1 VKQCP
6 QCKLVYADATLNYCL
21 DDGTVLVERSA
32 DDEPATKIIPSPHE
46 TGEDPPQRFRSSGD
60 PADSDPSITQ
70 ARNKTGSSYLAF
82 AAVIILVLGSAFLG
96 YRYFSSSESENIES
110 IAVMP
115 FVNSSGNPENE
126 YLSDG
131 IAESLIN
138 SLSQLPK
145 LKVASRN
152 SAFRYKG
159 KQTDDQAIGKE
170 LNVRAILNGDLRQI
184 GEQVVINVRLDDASD
199 GRQIWGEQYQRKL
212 SDILTLQRDI
222 AQEVTGKL
230 RLKLS
235 DADAQQLKK
244 SYTENAEAY
253 QLYLKGNFYAGQ
265 YTKEGLAKGIEY
277 YNQAIT
283 ADPNYALAYAGLA
296 YYYIVQ
302 ADWYQPANEA
312 MPKARDAAQRA
323 LKIDEKVAATH
334 TTLGTVA
341 FWYDWNWKTAEKEFQ
356 RAIELDPGDS
366 HARQYYSLFLVCLGR
381 GDEAVDQAKKGQQ
394 LEPLSAEVTTFLGVA
409 FVFSRRYDEAIS
421 QQLKAVEM
429 EPSNWFAHNW
439 LGRAHAGKGQFDQAI
454 AEYNKAD
461 QLQEDLPEVLANLGF
476 AYAQSGNRV
485 EAQKTLD
492 RLEKL
497 SPLQYVPPF
506 NFAVI
511 YAGLGDKD
519 RAIYWLERAYRD
531 RASSIPWIGS
541 DPQFDSLRPDERFR
555 NLLSR
560 VGFP

>member
-21 DDGTVLVERSA
+21 DDGTTLVERTA
-32 DDEPATKIIPSPHE
+32 DSEPATRLIPSPHE
-46 TGEDPPQRFRSSGD
+46 TGEDPTQSFRAIDHSAATAEVSNRTK
-60 PADSDPSITQ
+60 I
-70 ARNKTGSSYLAF
+70 YLA
-82 AAVIILVLGSAFLG
+82 AAVLAVLVLGGAFFG
-96 YRYFSSSESENIES
+96 YRYFSGSESGHIGS

-115 FVNSSGNPENE
+115 FVNASGNPENE

-138 SLSQLPK
+138 SLSQLPN

-159 KQTDDQAIGKE
+159 RQTDDQALGRE
-170 LNVRAILNGDLRQI
+170 LDVRAILNGDLKQI
-184 GEQVVINVRLDDASD
+184 GDQLVINVRLDDASD
-199 GRQIWGEQYQRKL
+199 GRQIWGEQFQRKL
-212 SDILTLQRDI
+212 SDILALQRDI
-222 AQEVTGKL
+222 AQEVTAKL

-235 DADAQQLKK
+235 DADEQQLRK
-244 SYTENAEAY
+244 SYTENADAY
-253 QLYLKGNFYAGQ
+253 QFYLKGNFYAGQ

-302 ADWYQPANEA
+302 ADWYQPANES

-323 LKIDEKVAATH
+323 LKIDENVAAAH
-334 TTLGTVA
+334 TSLGTVA
-341 FWYDWNWKTAEKEFQ
+341 FWYDWDWRTAEKEFQ

-381 GDEAVDQAKKGQQ
+381 GDEAVNQAKKGQQ

-409 FVFSRRYDEAIS
+409 FIFSRRYDEAIG

-439 LGRAHAGKGQFDQAI
+439 LGRAYAGKGQFVQAI

-461 QLQEDLPEVLANLGF
+461 QLQDDLPEVLANLGF
-476 AYAQSGNRV
+476 AHAQSGNRV
-485 EAQKTLD
+485 EALKTLD

-497 SPLQYVPPF
+497 SKIQYVPPF

-519 RAIYWLERAYRD
+519 RAIYWLERAHRD
-531 RASSIPWIGS
+531 KGSSIPWIAS
-541 DPQFDSLRPDERFR
+541 DPQFDSLRSDERFTELCR
-555 NLLSR
+555 R
-560 VGFP
+560 VGFQP